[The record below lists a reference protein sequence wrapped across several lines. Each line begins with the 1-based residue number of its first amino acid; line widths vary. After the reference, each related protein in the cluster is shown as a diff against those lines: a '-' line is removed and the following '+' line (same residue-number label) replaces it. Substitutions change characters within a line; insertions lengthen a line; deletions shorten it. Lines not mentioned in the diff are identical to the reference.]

1 MKISSLFL
9 TFLPAALLLA
19 AGVCPSFAAQQTE
32 NTAAAAAVQGLPQTY
47 ADFKTRCQTAALTP
61 EGAVKMYFDAVFCYL
76 DPNRREE
83 ASKML
88 RYIMHADAG
97 WEKSQKYVTFIRRLK
112 EPAYHHIFRS
122 FAAGTSPENGYGMSP
137 DNYTLIITKK
147 DKQQDY
153 IRVFLRSTGA
163 DTDRRLWVK
172 QYDGFWYVINNA
184 DSYVM
189 VREPAMNNNSHDA
202 DFDVSPAPQ
211 PAQNPE
217 PSEPSETAEP
227 SAAAEIQP
235 EPAAN
240 AEPAADPAEN
250 AAAQEMPSE
259 QIQTQPSTPAEA
271 KPAETAPAND
281 EPAENDGSKMS
292 TW

>member
-1 MKISSLFL
+1 MKISSLL
-9 TFLPAALLLA
+9 RAFLPAVLLLA
-19 AGVCPSFAAQQTE
+19 AGVCPAFAAQQTE
-32 NTAAAAAVQGLPQTY
+32 NTAAAASAAAVQGLPQTY

-76 DPNRREE
+76 DPSRREE

-88 RYIMHADAG
+88 RYIMHAEDG

-137 DNYTLIITKK
+137 DTYTLIITKK

-153 IRVFLRSTGA
+153 VRVFLRSSGA

-172 QYDGFWYVINNA
+172 QYSDGFWYVINNA

-202 DFDVSPAPQ
+202 DFDAAPAPQ
-211 PAQNPE
+211 PAQNSE
-217 PSEPSETAEP
+217 PAETSEPSTPFEP

-240 AEPAADPAEN
+240 AEPAAEPAK
-250 AAAQEMPSE
+250 
-259 QIQTQPSTPAEA
+259 TQPSTPAQ
-271 KPAETAPAND
+271 AETAPADNQ
-281 EPAENDGSKMS
+281 PAENDGSEMS

>member
-1 MKISSLFL
+1 MKISSLFR
-9 TFLPAALLLA
+9 TFLPAVFLLA
-19 AGVCPSFAAQQTE
+19 AGVCPAFAAQQAE
-32 NTAAAAAVQGLPQTY
+32 NTAEASAAAAAVQGLPQTY

-76 DPNRREE
+76 DPDRREE

-153 IRVFLRSTGA
+153 IRVFLRSSGA

-240 AEPAADPAEN
+240 AEPNTEPAK
-250 AAAQEMPSE
+250 AQPN
-259 QIQTQPSTPAEA
+259 TPAQAE
-271 KPAETAPAND
+271 PAETAPAND
-281 EPAENDGSKMS
+281 EPAENDGSEMS